1 MKSIKFLAFLGF
13 LGFLVVSTANASL
26 PLRDRLPCSVEHGGV
41 KACINLGEYQCND
54 KYIDNYT
61 PLPCLGED
69 VVKLVNEHI
78 ADHVD
83 AYNKAKGAK

>member
-1 MKSIKFLAFLGF
+1 MKSIKFLV
-13 LGFLVVSTANASL
+13 LVLAVFSVSTANAEL
-26 PLRDRLPCSVEHGGV
+26 LRDRLPCSVEHGGV

-54 KYIDNYT
+54 NYIDNYT